1 MAKQIYSTYK
11 PKKSEAEMLIE
22 LQDMAKK
29 MTDKQKQQIYSQL
42 KKVSK

>member
-29 MTDKQKQQIYSQL
+29 MTDKQKQTVYNKIKQL
-42 KKVSK
+42 TK